1 MSSTLLFV
9 VRVLF
14 LQHGNQNFFCRT
26 KRTDLFSLLFYCAK
40 TLMLKNLAE
49 KHFWEKGEKLTKNL
63 IETQAR
69 VPKKELRAIF
79 RDMPRKILAVIKR
92 KRAHFEYVVFCHFF
106 LIKKIQSAYNFLLC
120 NKYSNIV

>member
-14 LQHGNQNFFCRT
+14 LQHENLNFFCRT
-26 KRTDLFSLLFYCAK
+26 KRTDLFRLLFYCKK
-40 TLMLKNLAE
+40 TLMLKILAE

-69 VPKKELRAIF
+69 VPQK
-79 RDMPRKILAVIKR
+79 
-92 KRAHFEYVVFCHFF
+92 
-106 LIKKIQSAYNFLLC
+106 
-120 NKYSNIV
+120 